1 MKEENQGKFKLKLG
15 QDVVMNPYWRLKF
28 ILARSMCER
37 ESVGDMV
44 SVIVGLLKEYVENKL
59 YI

>member
-1 MKEENQGKFKLKLG
+1 MEEEIQGKFKLRLG

-28 ILARSMCER
+28 ILARYMCEW
-37 ESVGDMV
+37 ESIGDMV
-44 SVIVGLLKEYVENKL
+44 RITVGLLKEYVENKL